1 MSMAEYEITLTGDDI
16 PAQLDKLCAV
26 EPGVYGK
33 RWNPDGSLTVMVR
46 AVTDG
51 HERQANELIDAL
63 EQAGH
68 PIAAPAPDEG
78 PRRRSARYLDKN
90 PDEAVSPK
98 SDRDLDSNP
107 DTEAEA

>member
-1 MSMAEYEITLTGDDI
+1 MAEYEIILTGDDI
-16 PAQLDKLCAV
+16 VAQLNKLCAA

-33 RWNPDGSLTVMVR
+33 RWNPDGSLTVMIR

-51 HERQANELIDAL
+51 HERSANELTDAL
-63 EQAGH
+63 EQVEH
-68 PIAAPAPDEG
+68 PMAAPAADEG

-98 SDRDLDSNP
+98 SDRDLDSSP
-107 DTEAEA
+107 DEAAEA